1 MGAALGC
8 PALLDALEVHLLK
21 LLTRR
26 QALKVA
32 CLPIQARESLSTLQQ
47 LLHRRTGLPSCYV
60 VYCAQSK
67 NKLYVHSPMRN
78 HLCYLVVRRWP
89 CRGTRSGEQCAP
101 GCAGDSAARPRR
113 AARREAGRCSGGSGR
128 RSRAAPAA
136 RACWLSALRATRCWS
151 WTWPQVHVRRGS
163 VPRPRCATRHAACGG
178 RARRTRLLMAC
189 LAERCCCSSRRR
201 VPSAWHHPGF
211 LKCACSAMSRPGC
224 SLLLSCA
231 AQGGLAV
238 SSRPCPCPDVRNDF
252 PFHFIHVKHPLMTVA
267 PCQSCAQPAPG
278 PSGHAERGT
287 WMRRTLA
294 APGPSA
300 LMRRTA
306 RPRQALSCAACA

>member
-113 AARREAGRCSGGSGR
+113 AARRDVRGAAAAGR
-128 RSRAAPAA
+128 A
-136 RACWLSALRATRCWS
+136 
-151 WTWPQVHVRRGS
+151 
-163 VPRPRCATRHAACGG
+163 GG
-178 RARRTRLLMAC
+178 RARRLPHAPAGCLLCEQHA
-189 LAERCCCSSRRR
+189 AGAGPGHRCT
-201 VPSAWHHPGF
+201 SA
-211 LKCACSAMSRPGC
+211 
-224 SLLLSCA
+224 
-231 AQGGLAV
+231 GGL
-238 SSRPCPCPDVRNDF
+238 SPDLDAL
-252 PFHFIHVKHPLMTVA
+252 HVMLHVVVA
-267 PCQSCAQPAPG
+267 HG
-278 PSGHAERGT
+278 
-287 WMRRTLA
+287 
-294 APGPSA
+294 
-300 LMRRTA
+300 A
-306 RPRQALSCAACA
+306 RAS